1 MCSAQI
7 IDIAQCYPPQPKQGE
22 YPGRDFVEALEES
35 ASAAP
40 TTSRAS
46 TKRTHV
52 ANVDRVEDL
61 EYLDVHFLLQMAM
74 MARQFSPNL
83 WIVVP
88 LLEWRKGL
96 FQILALMLRKRLLLN
111 FFLDGFVMF

>member
-1 MCSAQI
+1 MCSAHI

-46 TKRTHV
+46 TKHMHV

-61 EYLDVHFLLQMAM
+61 EYLDVH
-74 MARQFSPNL
+74 SPSSD
-83 WIVVP
+83 
-88 LLEWRKGL
+88 GDDGAT
-96 FQILALMLRKRLLLN
+96 ILAMPLDSRPPPRVEKRTLPN
-111 FFLDGFVMF
+111 FGLDAS